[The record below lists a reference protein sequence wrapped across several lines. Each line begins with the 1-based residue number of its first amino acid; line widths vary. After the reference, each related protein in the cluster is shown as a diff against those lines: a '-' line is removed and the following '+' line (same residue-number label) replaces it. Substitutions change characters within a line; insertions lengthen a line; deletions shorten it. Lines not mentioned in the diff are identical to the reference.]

1 MNIFRRLTTSVTATL
16 ENAAGQLENHDAII
30 QATIKET
37 RQSVA
42 KTKARI
48 NTLRQQQAVFE
59 TQLSD
64 AQEQAEKWESRAQ
77 QLADSDEA
85 KALQC
90 LSRRNQYQHEQE
102 RLSESISQQI
112 TLINKVEANLA
123 TLQSRLEEMQ
133 HKHNLLRSRQSVA
146 QANKGLAKGCS
157 EQDLADTFERWESV
171 VLEHELGFE
180 DGLSADP
187 LQQEF
192 EQRESEDQLR
202 EQLASL
208 KSQ

>member
-1 MNIFRRLTTSVTATL
+1 MNFLKRLTTSVTATL
-16 ENAAGQLENHDAII
+16 ESAAGQLENHDAIV

-48 NTLRQQQAVFE
+48 NTLRQQQAVYE
-59 TQLSD
+59 TQLTD
-64 AQEQAEKWESRAQ
+64 AAEQTQKWESRAQ
-77 QLADSDEA
+77 ELAEADED

-90 LSRRNQYQHEQE
+90 LSRRNQYQHEQS
-102 RLSESISQQI
+102 RLQDSISQQASLI
-112 TLINKVEANLA
+112 TKVETNLR

-146 QANKGLAKGCS
+146 DANKGLAKS
-157 EQDLADTFERWESV
+157 SSDQDLADTFERWESV
-171 VLEHELGFE
+171 VLEHELGC
-180 DGLSADP
+180 DDALGADP

-192 EQRESEDQLR
+192 EQRESKAELRAQL
-202 EQLASL
+202 ESL
-208 KSQ
+208 KKQ

>member
-59 TQLSD
+59 TQLTD
-64 AQEQAEKWESRAQ
+64 AQEQAEKWQSRAQ

-90 LSRRNQYQHEQE
+90 
-102 RLSESISQQI
+102 
-112 TLINKVEANLA
+112 
-123 TLQSRLEEMQ
+123 
-133 HKHNLLRSRQSVA
+133 
-146 QANKGLAKGCS
+146 
-157 EQDLADTFERWESV
+157 
-171 VLEHELGFE
+171 
-180 DGLSADP
+180 
-187 LQQEF
+187 
-192 EQRESEDQLR
+192 
-202 EQLASL
+202 
-208 KSQ
+208 